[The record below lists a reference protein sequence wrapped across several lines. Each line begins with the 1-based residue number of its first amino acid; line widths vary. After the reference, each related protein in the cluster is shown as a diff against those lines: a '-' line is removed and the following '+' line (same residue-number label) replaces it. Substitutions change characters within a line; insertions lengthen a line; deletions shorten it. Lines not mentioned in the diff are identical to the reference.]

1 MKINQNLAA
10 IHGYLCGDGYIS
22 GRDKEVCIRFS
33 NTNLT
38 LVKDFKKRFERL
50 CDINHKI
57 TIKKVKN
64 KKILYCYSGT
74 QNKIYEKLMKYE
86 PYYTENWE
94 IPIEFLDKQ
103 GLSLWLRAFF
113 DSEGWLQFRPHQTRT
128 IGVHSLNHKG
138 LLQIRSLLKA
148 VFGIDS
154 IVKKRN
160 GRNISYLGIYGK
172 DDLTK
177 FHKEIGFLHSEK
189 RKKLPKIVNSYVDYT
204 WKFPEGP
211 IKLKNFIEHML
222 KKKAKPKLCRGK
234 PIYVRFNSIKE
245 DNLKKLSKHL
255 YDLFKIK
262 SKIYRCV
269 NGHGTVY
276 YELNIQEVESVRKM
290 LENNLLNKSMK
301 ETLTFTNS
309 HRS

>member
-1 MKINQNLAA
+1 
-10 IHGYLCGDGYIS
+10 
-22 GRDKEVCIRFS
+22 
-33 NTNLT
+33 
-38 LVKDFKKRFERL
+38 
-50 CDINHKI
+50 
-57 TIKKVKN
+57 
-64 KKILYCYSGT
+64 
-74 QNKIYEKLMKYE
+74 MKYE